1 VVEYGG
7 LSLTRKL
14 QTIKLRGGLL
24 KVSDKPKNCYVST
37 FTGKEEIFVNGGWK
51 SDYDKE
57 NQSNLEKLC
66 GRQLHVQDN
75 FWNISKILIVVFTAV
90 IIYVVI
96 TSGSDLLDG
105 VRNFLTWI
113 K

>member
-1 VVEYGG
+1 M
-7 LSLTRKL
+7 
-14 QTIKLRGGLL
+14 
-24 KVSDKPKNCYVST
+24 
-37 FTGKEEIFVNGGWK
+37 NGGWK